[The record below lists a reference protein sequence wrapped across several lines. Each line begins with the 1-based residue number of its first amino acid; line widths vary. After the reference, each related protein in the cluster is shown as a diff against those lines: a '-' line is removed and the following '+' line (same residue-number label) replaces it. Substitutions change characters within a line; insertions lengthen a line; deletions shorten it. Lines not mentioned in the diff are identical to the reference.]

1 MTKIKEFVEIHS
13 GYASAVDVRTE
24 FIDTE
29 KNFERITRYVPIKAH
44 RDAIER
50 IMMALRPKDRRFYF
64 LTGNYGTGKS
74 HLCLMI
80 ANLFSNKSNSSEL
93 EGFFTNYAK
102 VDESKAKELKAL
114 RKEGRYL
121 VAICDFGNKDD
132 FEEVVLQAI
141 ARACEREEVSYFMDT
156 HFNEA
161 LRKIDSWQ
169 KADKQQKRLPKL
181 PAFTQELQEKHPEY
195 TLKKLIEGLKDYRE
209 EAMTIFKET
218 YKNVLDT
225 EFTYERSNLVEILR
239 DLLSSPQFKEKY
251 AGLLVI
257 FDEFGY
263 TLKDR
268 RISLQIIQSFAQL
281 CTQGWRQAGKS
292 TAPVVFLAT
301 GHRPIK
307 DYSRPEDKADFDVV
321 ADRVEE
327 IGLTPEGMEKII
339 GAIVVPNRKSE
350 IWTKEVAPNIE
361 IFNTLIPDCKRIG
374 IFDKLDAATL
384 REEIL
389 EKIYPMHPMAT
400 YCLLK
405 LASEVGSN
413 NRTVFTFFSGEF
425 TAEDQSYPFYVNYNE
440 VLDNQSNLNLYSTD
454 LLFTYFKD
462 NLTSTNKELKESTR
476 RIMMDYEATVRE
488 LNKVAKSID
497 IEGERTA
504 ERILKV
510 MLICEIV
517 GIKKDLENITFALYA
532 KSMKERRGIQNIIE
546 SMHQAKILFYNG
558 ISGEYEFRRS
568 EALDFDTIIEAYK
581 NDPANYPTNIAQAV
595 ETAVPFSRIDS
606 YLEAKGYN
614 ATYNEDKRLMR
625 KLVTIADLERTE
637 LVNGQTLDFFTSL
650 HRQLEAPTDWKDSF
664 EGWVL
669 YVLCQ
674 KPDEISKAR
683 KSAAKNPSTR
693 ILVVIPKTS
702 TDWAVLILN
711 FNAVKSLQESK
722 DYEAYSTQDKSRL
735 NELVETARQRLTD
748 CRTEALEGRSSNW
761 YSDQGK
767 ILLDK
772 ITNPSDAA
780 DKCLETLYEKRTRFR
795 HLDLNLSHAA
805 KYQPNKNIALK
816 DAVNRILS
824 SRGDIV
830 VDSSYSN
837 DKGEIRY
844 LKSTLAAQ
852 GILRQTAKPEGQIY
866 RYQIESDSMKFS
878 QTFPALVDMMS
889 QIRIKETTGIKVRE
903 DIIEKYVRPPYGL
916 GPISLS
922 LFLSIVLKLYGDSVR
937 LRKEQTEIGD
947 IEIKDFDV
955 IYSLI
960 EGNYPN
966 AVLVYRQISRAEREF
981 LNRLFDLFSLGT
993 PQKIGDRSVLE
1004 TYLALEIWWDSLPAV
1019 SKSSGYD
1026 SKLLPTISEF
1036 LQTFNKISETV
1047 PHDFVFG
1054 KIQAIYGYDYE
1065 ELITEEKGKDII
1077 EKVKSDKKHIDEEF
1091 DYLKNKIQNE
1101 IRIMFSIEGS
1111 TLEDIRLGI
1120 KKWYNELD
1128 SNQRDLDAPWHTNE
1142 SKTLIRKLGQ
1152 VLDISDT
1159 FLVAIPEDPGF
1170 GLKAV
1175 KDWTS
1180 DKTQDYIQKIRIGK
1194 EKIEENRIKVE
1205 SPVWKVSSVYKCKT
1219 EENKKGANISYRISA
1234 TLVVNPPAKDTI
1246 VYATSNG
1253 EDPSDSKSQRSE
1265 IRSATSLDVNGG
1277 NKRFRM
1283 VTGDKEGNW
1292 SRETEINFI
1301 DRDTKHE
1308 IHADKGFGEGE
1319 TLVQFV
1325 FPLDEQSF
1333 KTSLQSLVKE
1343 SIEHGIVDKKA
1354 VKKTL
1359 TELLKETEK

>member
-1 MTKIKEFVEIHS
+1 VTKIKEFVEIHS

-24 FIDTE
+24 FIDPE

-50 IMMALRPKDRRFYF
+50 IMMALRPKDKRFYF

-93 EGFFTNYAK
+93 EGFFANYAK

-161 LRKIDSWQ
+161 LRKIDNWQ

-181 PAFTQELQEKHPEY
+181 PAFIQELQEKHPEY
-195 TLKKLIEGLKDYRE
+195 TLKKLMEGLKDYRE
-209 EAMTIFKET
+209 EAMTIFKEI

-225 EFTYERSNLVEILR
+225 EFTYERSNLVEILK
-239 DLLSSPQFKEKY
+239 DLLSSPKFKEKY

-281 CTQGWRQAGKS
+281 CAQGWKQAGKS
-292 TAPVVFLAT
+292 TCPVVFLAT

-350 IWTKEVAPNIE
+350 IWTKEVAPNSD
-361 IFNTLIPDCKRIG
+361 IFNTLIPDCKRTG

-440 VLDNQSNLNLYSTD
+440 VLDNQNNLNLYSTD

-476 RIMMDYEATVRE
+476 RILMDYEATVRE

-497 IEGERTA
+497 IEGDKTA

-510 MLICEIV
+510 MLIHEIIGV
-517 GIKKDLENITFALYA
+517 KNDLENISFTLYP
-532 KSMKERRGIQNIIE
+532 KSAKERALIDVTIE
-546 SMHQAKILFYNG
+546 KLHQAKVLFYNG
-558 ISGEYEFRRS
+558 ISDAYEFKKS
-568 EALDFDTIIEAYK
+568 EAVDFDTAIEVYIK
-581 NDPANYPTNIAQAV
+581 DTTNYPQNIAQAV
-595 ETAVPFSRIDS
+595 DIAIPFTKDDL

-614 ATYNEDKRLMR
+614 ALYNEDKRLRR
-625 KLVTIADLERTE
+625 KLVTIADLEQSE
-637 LVNGQTLDFFTSL
+637 KVDGVNVNLFTAL
-650 HRQLEAPTDWKDSF
+650 QRQLEAPMDWKDSF
-664 EGWVL
+664 EGVVL
-669 YVLCQ
+669 CVLCQ
-674 KPDEISKAR
+674 TLDDINKAR
-683 KSAAKNPSTR
+683 KSAAKNTSNR
-693 ILVVIPKTS
+693 VLVVIPKTP
-702 TDWAVLILN
+702 TDWTDLLLD
-711 FNAVKSLQESK
+711 FNAVKSIEDSD
-722 DYEAYSTQDKSRL
+722 DYEAFSTQDKSRL
-735 NELVETARQRLTD
+735 NELVEAALKRLTQAK
-748 CRTEALEGRSSNW
+748 TEAMEGRNSIW
-761 YSDQGK
+761 YADQGK
-767 ILLDK
+767 ILLDR
-772 ITNPSDAA
+772 ITNLSDAA
-780 DKCLETLYEKRTRFR
+780 DKCLETLFGKRNRLK
-795 HLDLNLSHAA
+795 HIDLNLSHAA
-805 KYQPNKNIALK
+805 KFQPNKNIALK

-824 SRGDIV
+824 PKWDIE

-837 DKGEIRY
+837 EKGEIRY
-844 LKSTLAAQ
+844 LKNTLASQ
-852 GILRQTAKPEGQIY
+852 GVLRQTGKPEGSIY
-866 RYQIESDSMKFS
+866 RYQIEADSSKFS
-878 QTFPALVDMMS
+878 QIFPALADMMN
-889 QIRIKETTGIKVRE
+889 QIKIKETTGIKIKEAV
-903 DIIEKYVRPPYGL
+903 IKKYAGPPYGL

-922 LFLSIVLKLYGDSVR
+922 IFLSIVLKMYGDSVR
-937 LRKEQTEIGD
+937 LKKEQTEIGD

-955 IYSLI
+955 IYDLI

-966 AVLVYRQISRAEREF
+966 AVLVYRQISRPERDF
-981 LNRLFDLFSLGT
+981 LNQLFDLFSLGT
-993 PQKIGDRSVLE
+993 PQKIGDRSVFE
-1004 TYLALEIWWDSLPAV
+1004 TYNNLKLWWDLLQTI
-1019 SKSSGYD
+1019 SKSSIYD
-1026 SKLLPTISEF
+1026 TKLLPTIPK
-1036 LQTFNKISETV
+1036 LIDAFNNISEIV

-1054 KIQAIYGYDYE
+1054 RVQVIYDYDYD
-1065 ELITEEKGKDII
+1065 ELITEQKAKDILA
-1077 EKVKSDKKHIDEEF
+1077 KLKTDKKCIDEAY
-1091 DYLKNKIQNE
+1091 DCLKNEIQNE
-1101 IRIMFSIEGS
+1101 IKQIFSVEGN
-1111 TLEDIRLGI
+1111 TLEDLRLGI
-1120 KKWYNELD
+1120 QKWYNSLD
-1128 SNQRDLDAPWHTNE
+1128 YNQRDLDATWHTNE
-1142 SKTLIRKLGQ
+1142 SKTLTKKLGQ

-1159 FLVAIPEDPGF
+1159 LFVSIPEDPGF

-1175 KDWTS
+1175 KDWTN
-1180 DKTQDYIQKIRIGK
+1180 DKSQDYIQKIRIGK
-1194 EKIEENRIKVE
+1194 GHIEENKIKVD
-1205 SPVWKVSSVYKCKT
+1205 PPIWQVTPFNKCKC
-1219 EENKKGANISYRISA
+1219 EESKKGANINYRVSA
-1234 TLVVNPPAKDTI
+1234 KLIVKPPTKDT
-1246 VYATSNG
+1246 VVFATSNG
-1253 EDPSDSKSQRSE
+1253 EDPWDSKSQRSE
-1265 IRSATSLDVNGG
+1265 IKTETTLDVDGG
-1277 NKRFRM
+1277 NKRFRLI
-1283 VTGDKEGNW
+1283 TGDKEGNW
-1292 SRETEINFI
+1292 SKETEINFI
-1301 DRDTKHE
+1301 DQEKKHE
-1308 IHADKGFGEGE
+1308 IRVEKSFGKEQ
-1319 TLVQFV
+1319 TIVQFV

-1333 KTSLQSLVKE
+1333 KTSIQSLINE
-1343 SIEHGIVDKKA
+1343 SLEHSIVDKKT

>member
-1 MTKIKEFVEIHS
+1 VTKIKEFVEIHS

-50 IMMALRPKDRRFYF
+50 IMMALRPKDKRFYF

-93 EGFFTNYAK
+93 EGFFANYAK

-169 KADKQQKRLPKL
+169 KADKQQKRFPKL

-195 TLKKLIEGLKDYRE
+195 TLKKLMEGLKDYRE
-209 EAMTIFKET
+209 EAMAIFKEI
-218 YKNVLDT
+218 YKNVLET

-239 DLLSSPQFKEKY
+239 DLLSSPKFKEKY

-339 GAIVVPNRKSE
+339 GAIIVPNRKSE
-350 IWTKEVAPNIE
+350 IWTKEVAPNIDV
-361 IFNTLIPDCKRIG
+361 FNTLIPECKRMG
-374 IFDKLDAATL
+374 IFDKFDAATL

-425 TAEDQSYPFYVNYNE
+425 TAEDQSYPFYVNYND
-440 VLDNQSNLNLYSTD
+440 VLDSQSCLNLYSTD
-454 LLFTYFKD
+454 LLFAYFKE

-476 RIMMDYEATVRE
+476 RILMDFEATVRE

-497 IEGERTA
+497 IEGDKTA

-510 MLICEIV
+510 MLISEIIGV
-517 GIKKDLENITFALYA
+517 KNDLENITFALYA
-532 KSMKERRGIQNIIE
+532 KSAKERALVKATVDRL
-546 SMHQAKILFYNG
+546 HQAKVLFYNG
-558 ISGEYEFRRS
+558 ISDVYEFKKS
-568 EALDFDTIIEAYK
+568 EAVDFDTAIEVYK
-581 NDPANYPTNIAQAV
+581 KDPTNYPQNVAQAV
-595 ETAVPFSRIDS
+595 EAAIPFTKDDV

-614 ATYNEDKRLMR
+614 ALFNEDKRFKR
-625 KLVTIADLERTE
+625 KLVTIADLEQTE
-637 LVNGQTLDFFTSL
+637 KVDGVNVSLFTAL
-650 HRQLEAPTDWKDSF
+650 QRQLEAPMDWKDSF

-674 KPDEISKAR
+674 TLEDINKAR
-683 KSAAKNPSTR
+683 KSAAKNTSNR
-693 ILVVIPKTS
+693 VLVVIPKS
-702 TDWAVLILN
+702 ATDWTDLLLD
-711 FNAVKSLQESK
+711 FNAVKSIEGSN
-722 DYEAYSTQDKSRL
+722 DYETFSTQDKSRL
-735 NELVETARQRLTD
+735 NELVEAARKRLTQAK
-748 CRTEALEGRSSNW
+748 TEAMEGRNSIW
-761 YSDQGK
+761 YTDQGK

-772 ITNPSDAA
+772 ITNLSDAA
-780 DKCLETLYEKRTRFR
+780 DKCLDTLFGKKNRLK
-795 HLDLNLSHAA
+795 HIDLNLSHAA
-805 KYQPNKNIALK
+805 KFQPNKNIALK

-824 SRGDIV
+824 PKWDIE

-844 LKSTLAAQ
+844 LKSTLASQ
-852 GILRQTAKPEGQIY
+852 GVLRQTGKPEGTIY
-866 RYQIESDSMKFS
+866 RYQIEPDSSRFS
-878 QTFPALVDMMS
+878 QVFPALADMLS
-889 QIRIKETTGIKVRE
+889 QIKIKETTGIKVKE
-903 DIIEKYVRPPYGL
+903 DVIKKYASPPYGL

-922 LFLSIVLKLYGDSVR
+922 IFLGIVLKMYGDSVR
-937 LRKEQTEIGD
+937 LKKEQTEIGD

-955 IYSLI
+955 IYDLI

-966 AVLVYRQISRAEREF
+966 AVLVYRQISRAERDF
-981 LNRLFDLFSLGT
+981 LNQLFDLFSLGT
-993 PQKIGDRSVLE
+993 PQKIGDRSVFE
-1004 TYLALEIWWDSLPAV
+1004 TYNSLKLWWDSLPAV
-1019 SKSSGYD
+1019 SKSSIYD
-1026 SKLLPTISEF
+1026 TKVLPTMPK
-1036 LQTFNKISETV
+1036 LTDAFNKISEIV

-1054 KIQAIYGYDYE
+1054 RVQVIYDYDFE
-1065 ELITEEKGKDII
+1065 ELITGEKAKDILA
-1077 EKVKSDKKHIDEEF
+1077 KLKTDKKYIDEGF
-1091 DYLKNKIQNE
+1091 DCLKNRIQNDMKQ
-1101 IRIMFSIEGS
+1101 IFSVEGN
-1111 TLEDIRLGI
+1111 TLEDLRLGI
-1120 KKWYNELD
+1120 QNWYNSLD
-1128 SNQRDLDAPWHTNE
+1128 SNQRDLDASWHTNE
-1142 SKTLIRKLGQ
+1142 SKALIKRLGQ

-1159 FLVAIPEDPGF
+1159 LFVSIPEDPGF

-1175 KDWTS
+1175 KDWTN
-1180 DKTQDYIQKIRIGK
+1180 DKSQDYIQKIRIGK
-1194 EKIEENRIKVE
+1194 EHIEENKIKVDPPDWE
-1205 SPVWKVSSVYKCKT
+1205 VASTNKYKT
-1219 EENKKGANISYRISA
+1219 ERNKKGAYVNYRLSA
-1234 TLVVNPPAKDTI
+1234 KLVVKPPTKDT
-1246 VYATSNG
+1246 VVFATSNG
-1253 EDPSDSKSQRSE
+1253 EDPWDSKSQRSE
-1265 IRSATSLDVNGG
+1265 MKSETTLNVDGG
-1277 NKRFRM
+1277 NKMFRLI
-1283 VTGDKEGNW
+1283 TKDKEGNW
-1292 SRETEINFI
+1292 SKETEINFI
-1301 DRDTKHE
+1301 DQEKKHE
-1308 IHADKGFGEGE
+1308 IRIDTGFGKVE
-1319 TLVQFV
+1319 TIVQFV
-1325 FPLDEQSF
+1325 FPVDEQSF
-1333 KTSLQSLVKE
+1333 KTSIRSLVNE
-1343 SIEHGIVDKKA
+1343 SIGHGIVDKKT

>member
-24 FIDTE
+24 FIDPE

-50 IMMALRPKDRRFYF
+50 IMMALRPKDKRFYF

-93 EGFFTNYAK
+93 EGFFANYAK
-102 VDESKAKELKAL
+102 VDEPKSKEFKTL

-195 TLKKLIEGLKDYRE
+195 TLKKLAEGLKDYRE
-209 EAMTIFKET
+209 EAMTIFKEI
-218 YKNVLDT
+218 YKNVLET
-225 EFTYERSNLVEILR
+225 EFTYEKSNLVEILR
-239 DLLSSPQFKEKY
+239 DLLSSPKFKEKY
-251 AGLLVI
+251 TGLLVI

-281 CTQGWRQAGKS
+281 CAQGWKQGNKS

-350 IWTKEVAPNIE
+350 IWTKEVTPNSD
-361 IFNTLIPDCKRIG
+361 IFNRFIPDCKRIG

-384 REEIL
+384 REEIM

-400 YCLLK
+400 SCLLK

-425 TAEDQSYPFYVNYNE
+425 TAGDQSYPFYVNNTD
-440 VLDNQSNLNLYSTD
+440 VLDSQSCLNLYTTD

-462 NLTSTNKELKESTR
+462 NLTSTNKELKESIR
-476 RIMMDYEATVRE
+476 RILMDYETTIRE

-497 IEGERTA
+497 IEADRTA

-510 MLICEIV
+510 MLIHEITNT
-517 GIKKDLENITFALYA
+517 KNDLENITFALYP
-532 KSMKERRGIQNIIE
+532 KSARERTLVEATIE
-546 SMHQAKILFYNG
+546 KLHKSKVLFYNG
-558 ISGEYEFRRS
+558 IAQAYEFKKS
-568 EALDFDTIIEAYK
+568 EAIDFDTIIEAYK
-581 NDPANYPTNIAQAV
+581 RDPTNHPSNIAQAV
-595 ETAVPFSRIDS
+595 DAAIQFTKDDV

-614 ATYNEDKRLMR
+614 ASYNEDKRFKR
-625 KLVTIADLERTE
+625 KLVTIADLEQSE
-637 LVNGQTLDFFTSL
+637 KIDGMNVNLFTAL
-650 HRQLEAPTDWKDSF
+650 QRQLAAPMEWKDSF

-674 KPDEISKAR
+674 TPDDINKAR
-683 KSAAKNPSTR
+683 KSATKNTSDR
-693 ILVVIPKTS
+693 ILVVVPKS
-702 TDWAVLILN
+702 PTDWTTLLLD
-711 FNAVKSLQESK
+711 FNAVKSIERSD
-722 DYEAYSTQDKSRL
+722 DYETFSTQDKSRL
-735 NELVETARQRLTD
+735 NELVETALERLTQA
-748 CRTEALEGRSSNW
+748 RTEAMEGRISSW
-761 YSDQGK
+761 YIDQGN
-767 ILLDK
+767 ILMDR
-772 ITNPSDAA
+772 ITNLSDAA
-780 DKCLETLYEKRTRFR
+780 DKCLERLFEKRTRFK
-795 HLDLNLSHAA
+795 HIDLNLSHAA
-805 KYQPNKNIALK
+805 KFQPNKNIALK
-816 DAVNRILS
+816 DAVNKILS
-824 SRGDIV
+824 PKWDIE

-844 LKSTLAAQ
+844 LKNTLASQ
-852 GILRQTAKPEGQIY
+852 GVLKQAGKPEGSIY
-866 RYQIESDSMKFS
+866 RYQIEPDSSKFS
-878 QTFPALVDMMS
+878 QVFPALADMMN
-889 QIRIKETTGIKVRE
+889 QIKIKETTGIKIKE
-903 DIIEKYVRPPYGL
+903 DVIRKYASPPYGL

-922 LFLSIVLKLYGDSVR
+922 IFLSIVLKMYGDSVR
-937 LRKEQTEIGD
+937 LKKEQTEIGD

-955 IYSLI
+955 IYDLI
-960 EGNYPN
+960 EGNYPS
-966 AVLVYRQISRAEREF
+966 AVLVYRQISRPERNF
-981 LNRLFDLFSLGT
+981 LNQLFDLFSLGT
-993 PQKIGDRSVLE
+993 PQKIADRSVFE
-1004 TYLALEIWWDSLPAV
+1004 TYNSIKSWWDSLPTV
-1019 SKSSGYD
+1019 SKSPIYD
-1026 SKLLPTISEF
+1026 SKLVPTIPKFIE
-1036 LQTFNKISETV
+1036 TFNKISETV

-1054 KIQAIYGYDYE
+1054 RVQVIYDYDYE
-1065 ELITEEKGKDII
+1065 ELITEEKAKNILGKL
-1077 EKVKSDKKHIDEEF
+1077 KTDKKSIDEGL
-1091 DYLKNKIQNE
+1091 DCLKDNILNE
-1101 IRIMFSIEGS
+1101 IKQIFSIEGN
-1111 TLEDIRLGI
+1111 TLDDVRLGI
-1120 KKWYNELD
+1120 QKWYNALD
-1128 SNQRDLDAPWHTNE
+1128 SNQRDLDATWHTNE
-1142 SKTLIRKLGQ
+1142 SKTLIKKLGQ

-1159 FLVAIPEDPGF
+1159 LFVSIPEDPGF

-1175 KDWTS
+1175 KDWAN
-1180 DKTQDYIQKIRIGK
+1180 DKSQDYIQKIKMGK
-1194 EKIEENRIKVE
+1194 EQIEENKIKVD
-1205 SPVWKVSSVYKCKT
+1205 SPTWQIASDYKYKI
-1219 EENKKGANISYRISA
+1219 EDNKRGANVNYRVSA
-1234 TLVVNPPAKDTI
+1234 KLIVKTPTKDTI

-1253 EDPSDSKSQRSE
+1253 EDPWDTKSQRSE
-1265 IRSATSLDVNGG
+1265 IKTETTLDVGGG
-1277 NKRFRM
+1277 NKRFRL

-1292 SRETEINFI
+1292 SKETEINFI
-1301 DRDTKHE
+1301 DQEKKHE
-1308 IHADKGFGEGE
+1308 IRIETGFGKGE
-1319 TLVQFV
+1319 TIVQFV

-1333 KTSLQSLVKE
+1333 KTSLQSLVNE
-1343 SIEHGIVDKKA
+1343 SIEHGIVDKKT

>member
-1 MTKIKEFVEIHS
+1 VTRIKEFVEIHS

-24 FIDTE
+24 FIDPE

-50 IMMALRPKDRRFYF
+50 IMMALRPKDKRFYF

-102 VDESKAKELKAL
+102 VDEPKAKELRAL
-114 RKEGRYL
+114 RKEGRHL

-141 ARACEREEVSYFMDT
+141 AQACEREEVSYFMDT

-169 KADKQQKRLPKL
+169 KAEKQQKRLPKL
-181 PAFTQELQEKHPEY
+181 PAFIQELQEKHPEY
-195 TLKKLIEGLKDYRE
+195 TLKKLMEGLKDYRE
-209 EAMTIFKET
+209 EAMTIFKEI

-239 DLLSSPQFKEKY
+239 DLLSSPKFKEKY

-281 CTQGWRQAGKS
+281 CAQGWKEAGKS

-301 GHRPIK
+301 GHKTFK
-307 DYSRPEDKADFDVV
+307 DYSKPEDKADFDKI

-350 IWTKEVAPNIE
+350 IWTKEVAPNIDV
-361 IFNTLIPDCKRIG
+361 FNTLIPECKRIG

-425 TAEDQSYPFYVNYNE
+425 TAEDQSYPFYVNYND
-440 VLDNQSNLNLYSTD
+440 VLDSQDCLNLYSTD

-476 RIMMDYEATVRE
+476 KILMNYEASIRE

-497 IEGERTA
+497 IEGDKTA

-510 MLICEIV
+510 MLVNEII
-517 GIKKDLENITFALYA
+517 GIKNDLENVVFALYPKSAREKAVVKVTVEKLHEA
-532 KSMKERRGIQNIIE
+532 KV
-546 SMHQAKILFYNG
+546 LFYNG
-558 ISGEYEFRRS
+558 ISDAYEFRRS
-568 EALDFDTIIEAYK
+568 EAVDFDTAIEVYK
-581 NDPANYPTNIAQAV
+581 KDTTNYPQNIAQAV
-595 ETAVPFSRIDS
+595 DAAITFTRDDV

-614 ATYNEDKRLMR
+614 ALYNEDKRFKR
-625 KLVTIADLERTE
+625 KLVTIADLEQTE
-637 LVNGQTLDFFTSL
+637 KQEGVNVNLFNALQ
-650 HRQLEAPTDWKDSF
+650 RQLEAPMDWKDSF
-664 EGWVL
+664 EGWIL
-669 YVLCQ
+669 CVLCQ
-674 KPDEISKAR
+674 TPEEINKAK
-683 KSAAKNPSTR
+683 KSAAKNTSNR
-693 ILVVIPKTS
+693 VLAVIPKS
-702 TDWAVLILN
+702 PTDWIDLLLD
-711 FNAVKSLQESK
+711 FNAVKSIGCSN
-722 DYEAYSTQDKSRL
+722 DYETFSTQDKSRL
-735 NELVETARQRLTD
+735 KDLVDAALKRLILAK
-748 CRTEALEGRSSNW
+748 TEAIEGRNSIW
-761 YSDQGK
+761 YTDQGK

-772 ITNPSDAA
+772 ITNPSDAT
-780 DKCLETLYEKRTRFR
+780 DKCLETLFGKRNRLK
-795 HLDLNLSHAA
+795 HIDLNLSHAA
-805 KYQPNKNIALK
+805 KFQPNKNIALK

-824 SRGDIV
+824 PKWDIE

-844 LKSTLAAQ
+844 LKNTLASQ
-852 GILRQTAKPEGQIY
+852 GVLKQTGRPEGSIY
-866 RYQIESDSMKFS
+866 RYQIEPDPSKFS
-878 QTFPALVDMMS
+878 QVFPALADMMS
-889 QIRIKETTGIKVRE
+889 QIKIQETTGIRIKE
-903 DIIEKYVRPPYGL
+903 DVIRKYSSPPYGL

-922 LFLSIVLKLYGDSVR
+922 IFLSIVLKMYGDSVR

-947 IEIKDFDV
+947 IGIKDFDV
-955 IYSLI
+955 IYGLI

-966 AVLVYRQISRAEREF
+966 ALLAYRQISRTERDF
-981 LNRLFDLFSLGT
+981 LNQLFDVFSLGT
-993 PQKIGDRSVLE
+993 PQKIGDRSVFE
-1004 TYLALEIWWDSLPAV
+1004 TYNSLKLWWDSLPTV
-1019 SKSSGYD
+1019 SKSSIYD
-1026 SKLLPTISEF
+1026 TKLLPTIPK
-1036 LQTFNKISETV
+1036 LIDAFNNISETV
-1047 PHDFVFG
+1047 AHDFVFG
-1054 KIQAIYGYDYE
+1054 KVQEIYDYDFN
-1065 ELITEEKGKDII
+1065 ELITEEKAKDILT
-1077 EKVKSDKKHIDEEF
+1077 KLKTDRKYIDEGF
-1091 DYLKNKIQNE
+1091 DCLKSKIQIE
-1101 IRIMFSIEGS
+1101 TKQIFSIEGN
-1111 TLEDIRLGI
+1111 TLEDLRLGI
-1120 KKWYNELD
+1120 RNWYNSLD
-1128 SNQRDLDAPWHTNE
+1128 SNQRDLDATWHTSE
-1142 SKTLIRKLGQ
+1142 SKVLIRRLGQ

-1159 FLVAIPEDPGF
+1159 LFVSIPEDPGF
-1170 GLKAV
+1170 GLKAI

-1180 DKTQDYIQKIRIGK
+1180 DKSQDYIQKIRIGK
-1194 EKIEENRIKVE
+1194 EHIEQNRIKVDP
-1205 SPVWKVSSVYKCKT
+1205 PVWQVTSPNKYRI
-1219 EENKKGANISYRISA
+1219 EENKKGANINYRVSA
-1234 TLVVNPPAKDTI
+1234 KLVIKPPTKDTV

-1253 EDPSDSKSQRSE
+1253 EDPWDDKSQRSE
-1265 IRSATSLDVNGG
+1265 MKPETTLDADGG
-1277 NKRFRM
+1277 NKRFRLI
-1283 VTGDKEGNW
+1283 TGDKEGNW
-1292 SRETEINFI
+1292 SKETEINFI
-1301 DRDTKHE
+1301 DQEKKHE
-1308 IHADKGFGEGE
+1308 IRVETGFGKAE
-1319 TLVQFV
+1319 TIVQFV

-1333 KTSLQSLVKE
+1333 KTSIQSLVNE
-1343 SIEHGIVDKKA
+1343 SLEHRVVDKKA
-1354 VKKTL
+1354 VKKIL